1 MYATKEAVIAK
12 EHQPD
17 LDVHVFMMDMRAFSK
32 GYWSYFE
39 RARDRYGVHYHRCRL
54 SEVHEDPAT
63 HNLIVRYRAENERAE
78 KRLEIGDYA
87 AQGHPISDLQSP
99 ISEEQF
105 DLVVLSVGME
115 ISESVRALG
124 KRLGV
129 ELDEYGFCHTVQFNP
144 IETSRLGIYA
154 VGPFREPKDIPES
167 VVEASGAAAASAGLL
182 ADARWSLTRTR
193 EYVAER
199 DVANEEPRIGVFV
212 CHCGSNIGGFLDV
225 PAVTEY
231 ARTLPHVVHAEDK
244 LYACSQDSIALIT
257 QRVKEHGLNRVVVA
271 SCTPLTHQPLFQDS
285 IRNAGLNPYLF
296 EMANIRNQCSWVH
309 SHEPEV
315 ATEKAKDLVR
325 MSVARAALLQPQH
338 TFDVPV
344 KHAALIVGGGV
355 AGMTAALSLA
365 EQGFPVHLIEKET
378 ELGGNLRHA
387 FLRSG
392 GKEPQTVLKQLID
405 QVQHNSLITTHLQS
419 HVVSTGG
426 FMGNFVSTV
435 QDSRGEKREVQH
447 GITILATGAQ
457 EYRGPEYGF
466 GAHPNIITQQQF
478 ESWLADMSTSLR
490 GAQFATKQSR
500 RVGNEIASPLCGLQ

>member
-1 MYATKEAVIAK
+1 MA
-12 EHQPD
+12 
-17 LDVHVFMMDMRAFSK
+17 
-32 GYWSYFE
+32 
-39 RARDRYGVHYHRCRL
+39 
-54 SEVHEDPAT
+54 PAT
-63 HNLIVRYRAENERAE
+63 DHCSLNTEN
-78 KRLEIGDYA
+78 
-87 AQGHPISDLQSP
+87 
-99 ISEEQF
+99 F

-144 IETSRLGIYA
+144 IETSRSGIYA

-212 CHCGSNIGGFLDV
+212 CHCGSNIAGFLDV

-244 LYACSQDSIALIT
+244 LYACSQDSIKLIT
-257 QRVKEHGLNRVVVA
+257 ERVQQHGLNRVVVA

-309 SHEPEV
+309 SHEPDV
-315 ATEKAKDLVR
+315 ATDKAKDLVR

-338 TFDVPV
+338 TFAVPV

-365 EQGFPVHLIEKET
+365 EQGFPVHLIEKEA
-378 ELGGNLRHA
+378 ELGGNLRNA
-387 FLRSG
+387 FLPSNWQRAANHTNAAG
-392 GKEPQTVLKQLID
+392 
-405 QVQHNSLITTHLQS
+405 
-419 HVVSTGG
+419 
-426 FMGNFVSTV
+426 
-435 QDSRGEKREVQH
+435 
-447 GITILATGAQ
+447 
-457 EYRGPEYGF
+457 
-466 GAHPNIITQQQF
+466 
-478 ESWLADMSTSLR
+478 
-490 GAQFATKQSR
+490 
-500 RVGNEIASPLCGLQ
+500 